1 MKFLYSILEKMN
13 TLNDSKNVNSTIFPL
28 VANRLKELGNIL
40 DSVGKYDQNDLTIG
54 YLEEQVIGNAP
65 NKALA
70 DLSKPLVSII
80 I

>member
-1 MKFLYSILEKMN
+1 MN
-13 TLNDSKNVNSTIFPL
+13 TLNDSKNVNSTVFPL

-54 YLEEQVIGNAP
+54 YLEEQVIGDSP